1 LGFSFIPKPGGSGGP
16 PAFLNLT
23 ESKTMESTNLRALE
37 IVDGAFADL
46 ARKIAGLDRL
56 TDDLQTS
63 RENIQK
69 LEAESVRI
77 KNDVDGLERSKRVSK
92 LAALNGS
99 LEIEKSDN
107 SRLLLAIQTAKSNV
121 LAAGRGVRTL
131 ISTVLWQLLQAQKMR
146 YTLLFD
152 RELCLRKVPIRAS
165 DLANAG
171 RDVVAVKELEDVLCR
186 PKRGDEELSTLY
198 TLKVKFEPVRAMILA
213 EPNLALEIRNPEEPA
228 VAEPAGELVAA

>member
-1 LGFSFIPKPGGSGGP
+1 
-16 PAFLNLT
+16 
-23 ESKTMESTNLRALE
+23 MESTKLRALE
-37 IVDGAFADL
+37 IVDAAFADL

-69 LEAESVRI
+69 LETESARI

-92 LAALNGS
+92 LATLNGS

-107 SRLLLAIQTAKSNV
+107 SRLLLAIQTTKANV
-121 LAAGRGVRTL
+121 LADGRGVRTL

-213 EPNLALEIRNPEEPA
+213 EPNLGLEIRNPEEPA